1 MITVEQYITHR
12 ELVADNEV
20 PFGNLKLALLN
31 LIVRHKIWGKIICQR
46 NDNQIVAWFPDWQRV
61 DNVIYVAAFMMRTEE
76 LGIGEDILTPYEI
89 NSGQTL
95 RRDH

>member
-31 LIVRHKIWGKIICQR
+31 LIVRHRVWGKVLCQR
-46 NDNQIVAWFPDWQRV
+46 DDNQIVALFSDWQRV
-61 DNVIYVAAFMMRTEE
+61 DNAIHLAAFMIRAEE
-76 LGIGEDILTPYEI
+76 LGIGEDVLAPYEI
-89 NSGQTL
+89 YSGQTL